1 MANKLLLIDDDHD
14 LTSLLGEYLESQG
27 FDISIENKPSDG
39 IACLQKY
46 QYDLLLLDVMMPE
59 MDGFEVLRKI
69 RLFSSI
75 PVIMLTAKGDDFDKI
90 YGLELGADD
99 YLPKPFNQRELVAR
113 VNALLRRLD
122 SKLGF
127 NQPQQFNMHG
137 ILLNEANQQVSV
149 GEKEIEMTMTEFM
162 LLAQL
167 MKHAGQ
173 LLSKENLSENVL
185 GRKLSA
191 YDRSLD
197 MHISNIR
204 KKLKSHGV
212 DEIIKTVR
220 GNGYLLQLAG

>member
-1 MANKLLLIDDDHD
+1 MANKLLLIDDDQA
-14 LTSLLGEYLESQG
+14 LTALLGEYLESQG
-27 FDISIENKPSDG
+27 FDISIENNPSDG
-39 IACLQKY
+39 IECLQKY

-59 MDGFEVLRKI
+59 MDGFEVLKKI

-113 VNALLRRLD
+113 VNALLRRID
-122 SKLGF
+122 NKLGF
-127 NQPQQFNMHG
+127 NQPQQFTMHG
-137 ILLNEANQQVSV
+137 IFLNESNQQVSV
-149 GEKEIEMTMTEFM
+149 GENEIEMTMTEFM

-167 MKHAGQ
+167 MKNAGQ
-173 LLSKENLSENVL
+173 LLSKESLSETVL

-212 DEIIKTVR
+212 DEVIKTVR
-220 GNGYLLQLAG
+220 GNGYLLQLAS